1 MHGLREAQ
9 LAAVCGPRGHDR
21 VVQVSRGHAPERR
34 VEVRHLEPK
43 QEHPDIVIGNLAFAN
58 IRTFGSQTFES

>member
-43 QEHPDIVIGNLAFAN
+43 QEQGAVLLLSPPDAELPKREPIL
-58 IRTFGSQTFES
+58 